1 MINAIKLHRV
11 SENNL
16 KNIDVEISYH
26 KYTVIVGVS
35 GSGKSTL
42 AYDVIYATAQRKLLD
57 CMADQEKKFNNKM
70 KKPKVASIEGL
81 STVISL
87 KQVKPNNNP
96 RSTIGTYTSIGSY
109 IRNLIAIHGEC
120 KCLYCGSIYKQS
132 NLYTLV
138 KDIETLSSKTIVEV
152 CFPYFFQKNI
162 KREEQLAK
170 LRAKG
175 YRYIYVNQEKR
186 NLRDFIEIDNLLEFI
201 MVVESKFQ
209 AMNKLKKSDI
219 NYIKSAS
226 GQGDNFIAIHLYGE
240 DQESIRQFY
249 AKHGCP
255 EHHMI
260 TLTLEASS
268 FSYNDMSCACQ
279 ECKGSGIKKIVHP
292 SKAIKNAKKT
302 LRQGPFFQEVYS
314 VSYPFYFMLLYS
326 LSCHYGFSFDAPY
339 EELSPE
345 VQDIIMY
352 GSRGEMFPLLRP
364 EGYDK
369 PIPNYRGKEGELVS
383 FSGVLGHI
391 QEIHSW
397 YQSSEWSPEKEKFF
411 NTYMHEV
418 VCPDCNGTRLKRIKG
433 YVVLTDKTYF
443 DFGKMEFSELQLY
456 FEGVQG
462 NEMSELIL
470 DTLIERLNL
479 MSEIGL
485 EYLSFERRID
495 SLSGGEYQRLRIA
508 NQVGS
513 GLVGLTYII
522 DEPTDGLHGSD
533 NKKVINVIQKLL
545 EKGNT
550 VVTIEHDY
558 DVIKAADYIIE
569 MGPGAGVNGGE
580 IVACGS
586 LKEIQ
591 NNPNSIIGKYLSYR
605 PTYQL
610 SVRALKFDK
619 SICFIG
625 IQANNIKNVDVEIPI
640 EKITCF
646 TGVSGSGKS
655 SIVYEVLYKAF
666 YSRLHDNRVIPGK
679 YKDIQGF
686 ENIKNVICIDQSL
699 LNGKNTSIPATYID
713 IFDRIRLLFAQIV
726 DDGSEMKDNKAYF
739 SFNSKGGCPA
749 CKGKGYTESYIQYFG
764 EMRTVCSECDGQQ
777 YIDDVLQVKYRGKN
791 MKQVLDM
798 TFSEALRFF
807 DDHER
812 IHDKVKLVC
821 DLGLGYM
828 QLGQP
833 LNTVSGGEAQ
843 RMKLA
848 REMSR
853 YKNKKN
859 LLFIFDEPTIGL
871 HSEDIRYI
879 LDIMSS
885 IISNNNTVVIVEHN
899 PEVIMNSDY
908 VIDMGPCSGKYGGS
922 VMFTGTPLELLEQ
935 GHSRTADYL
944 REYVGI
950 NNTDK

>member
-1 MINAIKLHRV
+1 MINSIKLSRV

-16 KNIDVEISYH
+16 KNIDVEIPYH
-26 KYTVIVGVS
+26 KHTVIVGVS

-57 CMADQEKKFNNKM
+57 CMADQEKKFNIKM

-120 KCLYCGSIYKQS
+120 KCLYCGEIYKQS

-138 KDIETLSSKTIVEV
+138 KDIETLNSKTIVEV
-152 CFPYFFQKNI
+152 CFPYFFQKNMN
-162 KREEQLAK
+162 REQQLAK
-170 LRAKG
+170 LREKG

-186 NLRDFIEIDNLLEFI
+186 NLRDFIEIDNSLEFI
-201 MVVESKFQ
+201 MVVENKFQ

-226 GQGDNFIAIHLYGE
+226 WQGDNFIGIHLYGE

-268 FSYNDMSCACQ
+268 FSYNDMSCACP

-326 LSCHYGFSFDAPY
+326 LSCHYGFSFDTPY
-339 EELSPE
+339 EELSTE
-345 VQDIIMY
+345 AQDLIMY

-369 PIPNYRGKEGELVS
+369 PIPNYRGKEGELVN

-397 YQSSEWSPEKEKFF
+397 YQSSEWSPEQEKFF

-418 VCPDCNGTRLKRIKG
+418 VCPDCNGTRLKKIKG
-433 YVVLTDKTYF
+433 YVTLIEKTYF
-443 DFGKMEFSELQLY
+443 DFGSMEFSDLQFY
-456 FEGVQG
+456 FEKFQG
-462 NEMSELIL
+462 NGMSELIL
-470 DTLIERLNL
+470 EALNERLKL

-485 EYLSFERRID
+485 DYLSFDRRID

-533 NKKVINVIQKLL
+533 NQKVISVIQRLL

-580 IVACGS
+580 IVACGT

-591 NNPNSIIGKYLSYR
+591 NNPNSIIGKYLSL
-605 PTYQL
+605 PTYHL
-610 SVRALKFDK
+610 CEGALKFDK
-619 SICFIG
+619 SIRLMG
-625 IQANNIKNVDVEIPI
+625 IEVNNVKNVDIEIPI

-655 SIVYEVLYKAF
+655 SIVYEVLYKLF
-666 YSRLHDNRVIPGK
+666 YSKLHDNRVIPGK
-679 YKDIQGF
+679 YRYIHGF

-699 LNGKNTSIPATYID
+699 PNGKNTSIPATYID
-713 IFDRIRLLFAQIV
+713 IYDTIRLLFAQSV
-726 DDGSEMKDNKAYF
+726 EDGNEMKDCKAYF

-749 CKGKGYTESYIQYFG
+749 CKGKGYIENYIQYFG
-764 EMRTVCSECDGQQ
+764 EMRIVCSECDGQQ
-777 YIDDVLQVKYRGKN
+777 YIDDVLQVKYQGKN
-791 MKQVLDM
+791 IKQVLEM
-798 TFSEALRFF
+798 TFNEALRFF
-807 DDHER
+807 VNQER
-812 IHDKVKLVC
+812 IYDKVKLVC

-871 HSEDIRYI
+871 HSEDLKYI
-879 LDIMSS
+879 LAVMRC
-885 IISNNNTVVIVEHN
+885 IISNKNTIVIVEHN
-899 PEVIMNSDY
+899 PDVILNSDFI
-908 VIDMGPCSGKYGGS
+908 IDMGPDSGRYGGN
-922 VMFTGTPLELLEQ
+922 VMFTGTPSELLEQ
-935 GHSRTADYL
+935 AQSRTADYL
-944 REYVGI
+944 RDYIGNSIER
-950 NNTDK
+950 

>member
-1 MINAIKLHRV
+1 MINAIKLSRV

-16 KNIDVEISYH
+16 KNIDVEIPYH
-26 KYTVIVGVS
+26 KHTVIVGVS

-57 CMADQEKKFNNKM
+57 CMADQEKKFNIKM
-70 KKPKVASIEGL
+70 KKPKVGSIEGL

-109 IRNLIAIHGEC
+109 IRNLMAIHGEC
-120 KCLYCGSIYKQS
+120 KCPYCGEIYKQS

-138 KDIETLSSKTIVEV
+138 KDIETLDSKTIVEV
-152 CFPYFFQKNI
+152 CFPYFFEKNME
-162 KREEQLAK
+162 RELQLAK
-170 LRAKG
+170 LREKG
-175 YRYIYVNQEKR
+175 YRSIYVNQEKQ
-186 NLRDFIEIDNLLEFI
+186 NLRDFIEVDNTLEFI
-201 MVVESKFQ
+201 MVVESKFH
-209 AMNKLKKSDI
+209 AKNKLNKSDI

-226 GQGDNFIAIHLYGE
+226 GHGDNFIRIHLIGE

-249 AKHGCP
+249 AKHGCA

-268 FSYNDMSCACQ
+268 FSYNDMSCACP
-279 ECKGSGIKKIVHP
+279 ECKGSGIKKTVHP
-292 SKAIKNAKKT
+292 SKAIRSAKKS
-302 LRQGPFFQEVYS
+302 LRQGPFFPAVYS
-314 VSYPFYFMLLYS
+314 ISYPFYFMILYS
-326 LSCHYGFSFDAPY
+326 LSCYYGFSFDVPY

-345 VQDIIMY
+345 AQDLIMY

-369 PIPNYRGKEGELVS
+369 PLPNYRGKEGELVS
-383 FSGVLGHI
+383 FAGVLGHI
-391 QEIHSW
+391 QEIYSW
-397 YQSSEWSPEKEKFF
+397 YQSSEWTPEQDKFF
-411 NTYMHEV
+411 KTYMHEI
-418 VCPDCNGTRLKRIKG
+418 VCPDCNGTRLKKIKG
-433 YVVLTDKTYF
+433 YVTLTDKTYF
-443 DFGKMEFSELQLY
+443 DFGRMEFSDLQLY
-456 FEGVQG
+456 FEKFQG
-462 NEMSELIL
+462 NEMSEQIL
-470 DTLIERLNL
+470 DALIKRLKL

-533 NKKVINVIQKLL
+533 NQKVIRVIQQLL
-545 EKGNT
+545 KNGNT

-569 MGPGAGVNGGE
+569 MGPDAGVNGGE
-580 IVACGS
+580 IVACGT
-586 LKEIQ
+586 LNEIQ
-591 NNPNSIIGKYLSYR
+591 NNPNSMIGKYLTQR
-605 PTYQL
+605 PTYHL
-610 SVRALKFDK
+610 SDRTLKFDK
-619 SICFIG
+619 SIRLMG
-625 IQANNIKNVDVEIPI
+625 IEANNIKNVDIEIPL

-655 SIVYEVLYKAF
+655 SIVYEVLYKSF
-666 YSRLHDNRVIPGK
+666 YSKLHDNRVIPGE
-679 YKDIQGF
+679 YRNLQGF

-713 IFDRIRLLFAQIV
+713 IFDTIRLLFAQSV
-726 DDGSEMKDNKAYF
+726 EDGNEMKDSIAYF
-739 SFNSKGGCPA
+739 SFNSKGACPA
-749 CKGKGYTESYIQYFG
+749 CKGKGYIENYIQYFG
-764 EMRTVCSECDGQQ
+764 ETRIVCSECGGQQ

-798 TFSEALRFF
+798 TFTEALQFF
-807 DDHER
+807 NNQDC
-812 IHDKVKLVC
+812 IYDKVKLAC

-871 HSEDIRYI
+871 HSKDIKYI
-879 LDIMSS
+879 LDVMKC
-885 IISNNNTVVIVEHN
+885 IISNKNTVVVVEHN
-899 PEVIMNSDY
+899 PDVILNSDY
-908 VIDMGPCSGKYGGS
+908 VIDMGPDSGKYGGN
-922 VMFTGTPLELLEQ
+922 VMFSGTPHELLEQ
-935 GHSRTADYL
+935 AHSRTADYL

-950 NNTDK
+950 NTMR